1 MFLER
6 FDKTCKDHFESF
18 RFLLIGYSNLKFW
31 TENIV
36 QMFQE
41 QLILPVQMLFLE
53 WEKRRSFYYCWRED
67 QNVSVYECMTSLI
80 T

>member
-6 FDKTCKDHFESF
+6 FDKTYKDQFESF
-18 RFLLIGYSNLKFW
+18 RFLLIGYSKTKYRLKFW

-41 QLILPVQMLFLE
+41 QLILPVQTLFE
-53 WEKRRSFYYCWRED
+53 
-67 QNVSVYECMTSLI
+67 SLLHLG
-80 T
+80 